1 MSSVTRTGT
10 PGDMC
15 IACADVWAPP
25 PPPPPCC
32 VIGLSACLT
41 VAACD
46 TCTQWTVRRG
56 ANLCRLYGAG
66 GNTFSLACLDMVAS
80 VASVLRA
87 HLMFSGGT
95 VIVCVWAEWL
105 LCTNAAVD
113 SREQVPQQK
122 CCCRHSPSA
131 QWIHWLDQRTS
142 CSPTCSLSVVYWCV
156 LLHLCLA
163 HTVQVN
169 SRIRDTRVG
178 ELGCT
183 AWANVQ
189 LLTFRLEKIDID
201 LHTLQILPAKPLFT
215 WRQQGLSSNA

>member
-1 MSSVTRTGT
+1 
-10 PGDMC
+10 MC

-87 HLMFSGGT
+87 HLMFSDGT
-95 VIVCVWAEWL
+95 VIVCVWVVL
-105 LCTNAAVD
+105 LCAPMQPLAAG
-113 SREQVPQQK
+113 SRCHNKVLLQAQ
-122 CCCRHSPSA
+122 PSA
-131 QWIHWLDQRTS
+131 HWIHWLVQRTS

-169 SRIRDTRVG
+169 SGIGDTRVG

-183 AWANVQ
+183 A
-189 LLTFRLEKIDID
+189 
-201 LHTLQILPAKPLFT
+201 
-215 WRQQGLSSNA
+215 